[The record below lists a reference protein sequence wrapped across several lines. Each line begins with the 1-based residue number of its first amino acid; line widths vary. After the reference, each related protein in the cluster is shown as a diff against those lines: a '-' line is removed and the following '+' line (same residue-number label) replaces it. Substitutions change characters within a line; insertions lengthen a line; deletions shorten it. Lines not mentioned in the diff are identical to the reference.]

1 MMSESP
7 VLGDIRALL
16 FRFRPHNLRPL
27 VIEEPIG
34 GLKEENKPG
43 CFGCYGDKICVGRTT
58 PPNNCPWEQ
67 RCYNSRRDC

>member
-43 CFGCYGDKICVGRTT
+43 CFGAIELGLLHRPG
-58 PPNNCPWEQ
+58 CPCDWAS
-67 RCYNSRRDC
+67 RCKQSQEDV